1 MFSGATS
8 VSCLSGIII
17 LNLGL
22 FPLGSSL
29 SSLGLES
36 GVVSNS
42 NSVGVSSQIVCT
54 SLSQKVG

>member
-8 VSCLSGIII
+8 VSCLSGIIV

-29 SSLGLES
+29 SSLGLE
-36 GVVSNS
+36 
-42 NSVGVSSQIVCT
+42 
-54 SLSQKVG
+54 